1 VLIPTWTE
9 EKRLLADGYKLI
21 AGIDEVG
28 RGPLAGP
35 VFAAAVILDLDVE
48 APCYAD
54 LRDSKT
60 LTALQRRRIA
70 PAITAVAVSFGI
82 GAAEHWEIDCKGIV
96 EATRAAMARA
106 VASLNPSPQFL
117 LIDAVPLPEILLPF
131 RAIIKGDAICCSI
144 AAASIIAKV
153 ARDQRMVEEDSAH
166 PGYGFAQNKG
176 YPTREHLERLRY
188 LGPSPIHRRS
198 FWPVKAMV

>member
-1 VLIPTWTE
+1 MIPTWAE

-35 VFAAAVILDLDVE
+35 VFAAAVILDPDAD

-60 LTALQRRRIA
+60 LTALQRERIA
-70 PAITAVAVSFGI
+70 RAITGMAVSFGI
-82 GAAEHWEIDCKGIV
+82 GAADHWEIDSKGIV
-96 EATRAAMARA
+96 QATRAAMARA
-106 VASLNPSPQFL
+106 VAKLNPSPQFL
-117 LIDAVPLPEILLPF
+117 LIDAVPLPELHLPF
-131 RAIIKGDAICCSI
+131 RAIIKADAICCSV

-166 PGYGFAQNKG
+166 PGYGFAQHKG
-176 YPTREHLERLRY
+176 YPTPAHLERLHH

-198 FWPVKAMV
+198 FSPVKAMT